1 MVKIDKS
8 VATSLD
14 YLSKYQS
21 STSKSDA
28 GEYIW
33 KITLIQITFPSVS

>member
-8 VATSLD
+8 VVTSLD
-14 YLSKYQS
+14 LLSKYQN

-28 GEYIW
+28 GEYI
-33 KITLIQITFPSVS
+33 